1 MTVAFRESLGSGPP
15 QRDDDLRCPQSTNAH
30 EAAGDGSE
38 DPAVAVGVHGSWGR
52 INSRQRSRL
61 LGPLFHACMSLL
73 WCVGLLVMA
82 VRFVDVSDFLA
93 WIGSLCLRH
102 CVHGDSIP
110 VTADP
115 LPVRAADADAVS
127 ALSAPLS
134 LASGALRDRGSGEQS
149 SGSAQRTHLPTDP
162 TDKNAPHRKRF
173 AQVFELVWVL
183 LLDGWSG
190 ALKQP
195 SGHDRHGSNSSSSGS
210 SSKGSSSLYTRGHS
224 LHGVLFVACVLLLF
238 VKYHHRTYPS
248 RICLPQSR
256 NDC

>member
-1 MTVAFRESLGSGPP
+1 
-15 QRDDDLRCPQSTNAH
+15 
-30 EAAGDGSE
+30 
-38 DPAVAVGVHGSWGR
+38 
-52 INSRQRSRL
+52 
-61 LGPLFHACMSLL
+61 MSLL
-73 WCVGLLVMA
+73 WCVGLLAMA
-82 VRFVDVSDFLA
+82 VRFVDIRYLSALLMPMLYPH
-93 WIGSLCLRH
+93 SLLHFRWLL
-102 CVHGDSIP
+102 VLYTIEG
-110 VTADP
+110 
-115 LPVRAADADAVS
+115 AVS
-127 ALSAPLS
+127 KTAAS
-134 LASGALRDRGSGEQS
+134 LN
-149 SGSAQRTHLPTDP
+149 TNTPYP
-162 TDKNAPHRKRF
+162 TDKNAPRRKRF

-195 SGHDRHGSNSSSSGS
+195 SGHDGHGSNSSSSSS